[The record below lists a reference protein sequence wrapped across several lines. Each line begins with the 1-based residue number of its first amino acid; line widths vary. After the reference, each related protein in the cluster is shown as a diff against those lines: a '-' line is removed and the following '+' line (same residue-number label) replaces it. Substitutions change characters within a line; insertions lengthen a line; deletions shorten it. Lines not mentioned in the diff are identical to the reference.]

1 MLPEHQLLKPH
12 DVQRIISTH
21 SGGFVYIYMLYYR
34 YLKAGLNLCN
44 RLPQS
49 FEYCIILIDSSVG
62 GVARGQRYF
71 RFALRSPGEA
81 LLVKKGG
88 VLGCFWGFSA
98 PRKAGRL
105 GKWRKNKR
113 AANQRPSLAQTW
125 PLYIYTIERTF
136 VLAYLINIYIEL
148 PSKIYGLHIAPN
160 QAKSTEFV

>member
-1 MLPEHQLLKPH
+1 MTLKLTFKVKSS
-12 DVQRIISTH
+12 DFISLN
-21 SGGFVYIYMLYYR
+21 SKLGFIC
-34 YLKAGLNLCN
+34 KT
-44 RLPQS
+44 S
-49 FEYCIILIDSSVG
+49 ILFRHDSSVECG
-62 GVARGQRYF
+62 ERGQRYF
-71 RFALRSPGEA
+71 RFALRSPGES

-136 VLAYLINIYIEL
+136 VLAYLINIYI
-148 PSKIYGLHIAPN
+148 
-160 QAKSTEFV
+160 